1 MAMWQGQGERGGS
14 LLKTEFEG
22 TIVEKIKQD
31 DGEDSADCPTPEML
45 ALFSLTRSWSNASEL
60 EESNL
65 N

>member
-45 ALFSLTRSWSNASEL
+45 ALFSLTRS
-60 EESNL
+60 
-65 N
+65 